1 MLHIFVDS
9 DCDIT
14 KAQAEE
20 YGVSLISMPYFIG
33 EKEVYPYV
41 DFEEFEPHEYS
52 NMLREGTIPTTAAL
66 SPANYK
72 EIFEPA
78 FAKGDTI
85 LYIHFSSAMSLTFDN
100 MEKAINELKE
110 KYPDVRFEHF
120 DTMSMTTGAYV
131 IVKEMLE
138 RYKKGASIDE
148 LIKWGEEER
157 QHFACYFFADD
168 LKFFRRSGRV
178 SGFSAFMGGMIGIK
192 PLININEKGIMGSFG
207 KAIGQAN
214 ALKTMVKF
222 VEDLGE
228 DIKNYTFVV
237 GHTDAPLLVKKMC
250 EMLKAKFGEDL
261 NIEKVPCNPT
271 AGAHSGPGGVS
282 VAFHAKHR

>member
-41 DFEEFEPHEYS
+41 DFEEFEPHAYY

-100 MEKAINELKE
+100 MEKAISELKE

-192 PLININEKGIMGSFG
+192 PLSTSMR
-207 KAIGQAN
+207 KASWDHLAR
-214 ALKTMVKF
+214 
-222 VEDLGE
+222 
-228 DIKNYTFVV
+228 
-237 GHTDAPLLVKKMC
+237 LLVRLM
-250 EMLKAKFGEDL
+250 
-261 NIEKVPCNPT
+261 P
-271 AGAHSGPGGVS
+271 
-282 VAFHAKHR
+282 

>member
-20 YGVSLISMPYFIG
+20 YGVTLISMPYFIG

-41 DFEEFEPHEYS
+41 DFEEFEPHAYY
-52 NMLREGTIPTTAAL
+52 NMLRGGTIPTTAAL

-78 FAKGDTI
+78 FANGDEI

-100 MEKAINELKE
+100 MEKAIKELKE
-110 KYPDVRFEHF
+110 KYPNVRFEHF

-138 RYKKGASIDE
+138 RYKKGYTMDE

-168 LKFFRRSGRV
+168 LKFFKNSGRV

-192 PLININEKGIMGSFG
+192 PLININDKGIMGSFG

-222 VEDLGE
+222 VEDLGD

-271 AGAHSGPGGVS
+271 AGAHSGPGGVA

>member
-41 DFEEFEPHEYS
+41 DFEEFEPHAYY

-100 MEKAINELKE
+100 MEKAISELK
-110 KYPDVRFEHF
+110 PLAL
-120 DTMSMTTGAYV
+120 TS
-131 IVKEMLE
+131 
-138 RYKKGASIDE
+138 SS
-148 LIKWGEEER
+148 
-157 QHFACYFFADD
+157 
-168 LKFFRRSGRV
+168 RRCLR
-178 SGFSAFMGGMIGIK
+178 
-192 PLININEKGIMGSFG
+192 
-207 KAIGQAN
+207 
-214 ALKTMVKF
+214 
-222 VEDLGE
+222 
-228 DIKNYTFVV
+228 DIRK
-237 GHTDAPLLVKKMC
+237 APLSTSSSNGEKRKDSTSLVTSSPMTSSSS
-250 EMLKAKFGEDL
+250 EEADVFQ
-261 NIEKVPCNPT
+261 
-271 AGAHSGPGGVS
+271 VS
-282 VAFHAKHR
+282 VRSWEE

>member
-41 DFEEFEPHEYS
+41 DFEEFEPHAYY

-100 MEKAINELKE
+100 MEKAISELKE

-138 RYKKGASIDE
+138 RYKKGATIDE

-157 QHFACYFFADD
+157 QRFACYFFADD

-214 ALKTMVKF
+214 ALKMMVKF
-222 VEDLGE
+222 VEELGE

>member
-41 DFEEFEPHEYS
+41 DFEEFEPHAYY

-85 LYIHFSSAMSLTFDN
+85 LYIHFSNAMSLTFDN
-100 MEKAINELKE
+100 MEKAISELKE

-138 RYKKGASIDE
+138 RYKKGATIDE

-178 SGFSAFMGGMIGIK
+178 SGFSAFMGGM
-192 PLININEKGIMGSFG
+192 NEKGIMGSFG

-222 VEDLGE
+222 VEELGE